1 MENLSELN
9 HVVTPEI
16 QISIVEKDSLFNG
29 VTKYMDAD
37 EEMIELSK
45 HIVENTL
52 HNCDIEPERIKFLY
66 TTKPK
71 KDGIKYVTGH
81 LVARSEIERM
91 VNDEFDYVIIIFYK
105 VWKALDME
113 NKIIQLDKLL
123 CGVTVEEAKK
133 YNVDSKEYIANMK
146 HYGTEK
152 VLEATEAVDIAINSI
167 LDKEK
172 DERKQMKEKSKEFDM
187 DKIEEIK

>member
-105 VWKALDME
+105 VL
-113 NKIIQLDKLL
+113 
-123 CGVTVEEAKK
+123 
-133 YNVDSKEYIANMK
+133 
-146 HYGTEK
+146 
-152 VLEATEAVDIAINSI
+152 
-167 LDKEK
+167 
-172 DERKQMKEKSKEFDM
+172 F
-187 DKIEEIK
+187 